1 MDPRGPLRL
10 AALAGLWLG
19 LASTTARALTDKEL
33 LKIGK
38 EIRRHSCAVI
48 SDPAGN
54 AGGNPLDFTELFVG
68 NDDTNVYFVVE
79 YAGPASQNVASDLQ
93 LNTDLD
99 QNTGCIFGIP
109 RLNGSEFGVFFYDPA
124 ISAPFVGN
132 MTSCAAGSDDFPARG
147 GVQMVIHENFI
158 VLGVPISTLQILQP
172 DVTGFLVWVDS
183 GGNFG
188 PAAYQIQ

>member
-1 MDPRGPLRL
+1 MAARGSLRL
-10 AALAGLWLG
+10 AVLAGLGLA
-19 LASTTARALTDKEL
+19 LASTNARALTDRQL
-33 LKIGK
+33 LKIARQ
-38 EIRRHSCAVI
+38 IRHHSCAVI
-48 SDPAGN
+48 ADPAGN
-54 AGGNPLDFTELFVG
+54 SGGLDFTKLFVG

-79 YAGPASQNVASDLQ
+79 YAGPASENVASDLQ

-99 QNTGCIFGIP
+99 QATGCNFGIP
-109 RLNGSEFGVFFYDPA
+109 RLNGSEFGVFFYDPS

-132 MTSCAAGSDDFPARG
+132 MTACAAGSDDFPDRG

-158 VLGVPISTLQILQP
+158 VLAVPIATLQILQP

-183 GGNFG
+183 FGNFG